1 MVRSS
6 HTHPAA
12 RSALPIAIAACL
24 ITSFL
29 PLPWLGWTRWFS
41 KQAWVVVAPI
51 TQPITMAVNAVF
63 PERDRVGIGSER
75 EQELLD
81 EIERL
86 RLRLYQA
93 EQRAVEL
100 STLADQLARGA
111 AVQPEV
117 EVVQLPRPRIGETG
131 DLLVIRAGT
140 GEGLH
145 AGTVVTAQAVQVIGR
160 VSDADARTSRVMPIT
175 ARSAPRV
182 SGVVV
187 LDEAVGRRASCLLE
201 PVGDGTLRGEVSP
214 PDDGRADELAIGQTV
229 RLLDEQWPRHAQM
242 LVIGEIERIEP
253 SPTQPLRRLI
263 TVKPRVD
270 PRRVREV
277 IVRLPGGAGGGG

>member
-6 HTHPAA
+6 HTHPLT
-12 RSALPIAIAACL
+12 RSALPILIGACL

-29 PLPWLGWTRWFS
+29 PLRWLGWSRWFS
-41 KQAWVVVAPI
+41 EQAWVIVSPI
-51 TQPITMAVNAVF
+51 AQPITMGVDAIF
-63 PERDRVGIGSER
+63 PRRDSVAIGSER
-75 EQELLD
+75 EAELLA
-81 EIERL
+81 EIERI

-93 EQRAVEL
+93 EQRSVDLESL
-100 STLADQLARGA
+100 VQQLARGA
-111 AVQPEV
+111 ALHPDV
-117 EVVQLPRPRIGETG
+117 EVTQLPRPRIGESG
-131 DLLVIRAGT
+131 DLLIIRAGT
-140 GEGLH
+140 GEGVH
-145 AGTVVTAQAVQVIGR
+145 KGTVVAAQSVQVIGR
-160 VSDADARTSRVMPIT
+160 VSDADARTSRVLPIT

-182 SGVVV
+182 AGVVI
-187 LDEAVGRRASCLLE
+187 LDDEVGRRASCLLE

-263 TVKPRVD
+263 TVRPRVD
-270 PRRVREV
+270 ARRVSEV
-277 IVRLPGGAGGGG
+277 IVRLPGGGGG